1 MNENMGLNWRRVF
14 EDGKIQLVLEKDL
27 NGREKLPYVCLE
39 NGELYDFRGPY
50 WKSTKNSEL
59 YRKIMKGENVSVNIK
74 EENKLLNKNDIEY
87 LRKNYFKQK
96 SVTENKIKDL
106 WGNSSAELLIIL
118 VKIWK
123 GEATFEDYINDNE
136 EIVDEKSVDEQV
148 KEKNQDLVKKGDIEI
163 KNKVLTSNTQNS
175 NIENTK
181 MEGQKEI
188 NMIDL
193 FAGTG
198 AFSRA
203 FEENGVKCSFAN
215 DFCKN
220 SQKIFDM
227 NHDTKLTYGNLNDI
241 KNEDIPKHDI
251 LCGGFPCQPFSIAGK
266 QQGFEDE
273 RSNVFWKIISIIK
286 HHKPEIVILEN
297 VKNLKSHDKGN
308 TFRVVFEKLS
318 ELGYHIKHNILNTS
332 KITNIPQNRERIYIV
347 CFKDKEKCDKF
358 DFNFEEKEKKQIKEL
373 LTTEEIHD
381 KYYYTDRFKVYDSI
395 KEGVIK
401 KIDEN
406 VLYQY
411 RRYYVRENKNNVCP
425 TLTANMG
432 GGGHNVPL
440 LMDEKGIRRL
450 TPRECFNLQGF
461 PEDYKL
467 PEVCDSALYKL
478 AGNAVSVP
486 VVRLIAEKISNIIEN

>member
-1 MNENMGLNWRRVF
+1 MVQYTCERCGRVF
-14 EDGKIQLVLEKDL
+14 SQ
-27 NGREKLPYVCLE
+27 
-39 NGELYDFRGPY
+39 
-50 WKSTKNSEL
+50 
-59 YRKIMKGENVSVNIK
+59 KGHYTNHQK
-74 EENKLLNKNDIEY
+74 
-87 LRKNYFKQK
+87 RKNPCKPI
-96 SVTENKIKDL
+96 ENKIIEEKVL
-106 WGNSSAELLIIL
+106 ETLKELSI
-118 VKIWK
+118 
-123 GEATFEDYINDNE
+123 
-136 EIVDEKSVDEQV
+136 
-148 KEKNQDLVKKGDIEI
+148 KGDIEI
-163 KNKVLTSNTQNS
+163 KNKDLLQDKQKGTIVSTE
-175 NIENTK
+175 IENK
-181 MEGQKEI
+181 MNNKKEI
-188 NMIDL
+188 HMIDL

-198 AFSRA
+198 AFSKV
-203 FEENGVKCSFAN
+203 FEEKRIYCCFAN
-215 DFCKN
+215 DNCKN
-220 SQKIFDM
+220 SQKIFDL
-227 NHDTKLTYGNLNDI
+227 NHDTKLTYGNLNNI

-286 HHKPEIVILEN
+286 YHKPEIVILEN

-308 TFRVVFEKLS
+308 TFKVIFEKLS

-332 KITNIPQNRERIYIV
+332 KITDIPQNRERIYIV
-347 CFKDKEKCDKF
+347 CFKDKEKYDRF
-358 DFNFEEKEKKQIKEL
+358 DFNFEEKEKKKIKEI
-373 LTTEEIHD
+373 LTKEKIDD

-395 KEGVIK
+395 KEGVTK

-467 PEVCDSALYKL
+467 PKVCDSALYKL

-486 VVRLIAEKISNIIEN
+486 VVRLLAENISTLM